1 MPIGK
6 KNSSRAFKIGLATL
20 ISLFLLFFG
29 INFLKG
35 SKIFEK
41 TAKYYIVFPNSG
53 GLNTSSAVVI
63 NGYKVGKVTKL
74 DFDYKVLGDIIVE
87 ITVNDDLALPRGTTG
102 VVTRSLMGG
111 SSVRLDIPHTRT
123 QGLHTFGD
131 TIAVATSSA
140 SNLFDT
146 VEKDIAPSVMQ
157 VTQQLDTLLAGLN
170 KIVNAPQIPLTIEA
184 INGSAQ
190 SLRSTTARLN
200 ALMHHKVPM
209 IVDNLETS
217 SASISDVSRKIN
229 QVEFEAVLTDFTRV
243 VADLKQFSGRLNEK
257 DNSLGLLLND
267 PILYDQL
274 TRASKSADSLLIDI
288 RSNPKRYVHF
298 SIF

>member
-1 MPIGK
+1 M
-6 KNSSRAFKIGLATL
+6 
-20 ISLFLLFFG
+20 
-29 INFLKG
+29 
-35 SKIFEK
+35 
-41 TAKYYIVFPNSG
+41 VFPNSG
-53 GLNTSSAVVI
+53 GLDTSSAVVI

-74 DFDYKVLGDIIVE
+74 DFDYKGLGDIIVE
-87 ITVNDDLALPRGTTG
+87 LTVNDDLALPKGTVG
-102 VVTRSLMGG
+102 VVTGSLMGG
-111 SSVRLDIPHTRT
+111 SGIRLDIPQSRT
-123 QGLHTFGD
+123 QGLHAPGD

-140 SNLFDT
+140 SNLLDT

-190 SLRSTTARLN
+190 SLRTTTARLN